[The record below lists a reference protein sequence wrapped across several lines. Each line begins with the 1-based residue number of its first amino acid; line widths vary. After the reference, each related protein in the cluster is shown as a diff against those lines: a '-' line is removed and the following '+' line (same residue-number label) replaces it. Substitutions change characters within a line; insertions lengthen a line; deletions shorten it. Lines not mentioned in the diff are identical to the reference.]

1 MREIKIGGLY
11 KHFKGHIYR
20 VIRIG
25 YDSEKYDDNNK
36 EQARVVVY
44 ENINDSN
51 DVWVR
56 PYDMFNSK
64 VDKEKYPDVNQEYR
78 FEEIK
83 EENL

>member
-11 KHFKGHIYR
+11 KHFKGHKYR
-20 VIRIG
+20 VIKIA
-25 YDSEKYDDNNK
+25 YDSEKYDELSPD
-36 EQARVVVY
+36 ASRVVVY
-44 ENINDSN
+44 ENIDNENDA
-51 DVWVR
+51 WVR

-83 EENL
+83 EK

>member
-1 MREIKIGGLY
+1 MREIKIGGIY
-11 KHFKGHIYR
+11 KHFKGHIYK
-20 VIRIG
+20 VVKIG
-25 YDSEKYDDNNK
+25 YDSEKYDDNNPEESK
-36 EQARVVVY
+36 VVVY
-44 ENINDSN
+44 ENINDEN

-64 VDKEKYPDVNQEYR
+64 VDKEKYPGVNQEYR